1 MKKRNG
7 NIELLRAVFALG
19 IVFLHTNLSYFHCRG
34 GYLGVEFFFIVTGIF
49 MGQRLHGSAG
59 NMTWKEA
66 VNDSSNEVKSRI
78 KAIFPLLVVSTLI
91 GLGIRFL
98 TGMEKAE
105 SLTYVLGDLFLVQSA
120 GFYVLSATG
129 TVWYLCALFMALWLI
144 GPVARKQYQIYT
156 EYAAPLLVP
165 VSMGVLTQRY
175 GSLDCPNE
183 MLFGW
188 INTGVVRAVSM
199 ISLGMLVYEISV
211 RLQQTTLTDFARR
224 LCTLGEIF
232 LYFTV
237 FLHIVLYKT
246 TNPFFG
252 RVDGIIA
259 LCLGLALA
267 ITRSGQS
274 YLDGKFDHPVVFF
287 LGKFSSVLF
296 LNHYYWVKQMPVI
309 CRRFSLGI
317 DKDTAKLCGIAA
329 AFITSY
335 LVYIL
340 MKNKDRALIKLR
352 ECLVSEE

>member
-19 IVFLHTNLSYFHCRG
+19 ILFLHTNLSYFHCRG

-49 MGQRLHGSAG
+49 MGQKLHSGSD
-59 NMTWKEA
+59 NMTWEEA
-66 VNDSSNEVKSRI
+66 VTDSSNEVKARI
-78 KAIFPLLVVSTLI
+78 KAIFPLLTVSTLI
-91 GLGIRFL
+91 GLGVRFL

-144 GPVARKQYQIYT
+144 GPVARKQYRIYT

-165 VSMGVLTQRY
+165 VSMGVLTRRY

-211 RLQQTTLTDFARR
+211 RLRQTTLTDFARR
-224 LCTLGEIF
+224 LCTFGEIF

-237 FLHIVLYKT
+237 FLHIVFYKT

-252 RVDGIIA
+252 GVDGIIV
-259 LCLGLALA
+259 LCLGLAMV
-267 ITRSGQS
+267 ITESGQS
-274 YLDGKFDHPVVFF
+274 YLDGRFDHPVVYF

-296 LNHYYWVKQMPVI
+296 LNHYYWVKKMPMI
-309 CRRFSLGI
+309 FQRFSLDI

-329 AFITSY
+329 AFVTSFM
-335 LVYIL
+335 VYIL
-340 MKNKDRALIKLR
+340 MKYKDMALKKLR
-352 ECLVSEE
+352 ECLVTER